1 MPHRHGRPVRFL
13 VPAVAAL
20 TLLTATQVGAESE
33 WRPGKFMS
41 QAINRV
47 TGSVRKVTEKTQ
59 FGLDDGSSC
68 FIAGY
73 LAVDSEIGSG
83 IPLKAGR
90 TYAILGGGDDD
101 VEDLDLYLK
110 DSDGDIVARDV
121 DKDANPVIVFK
132 PEEDGRYRVVMKLA
146 SGKTKSS
153 FCAYAT
159 LRDGGFDVPASN
171 LNTAYTR
178 LITLCTAI
186 DKRIGS
192 AAFHD
197 DDGEIALIG
206 TILKEGETLTQ
217 SGIDLQDQRY
227 VMCAATDGR
236 ASDLDL
242 KLLDSDD
249 DVVES
254 DTAND
259 ATPIL
264 IYSKGGTMKLKITDA
279 KSKGATLAMAAILRV
294 GE

>member
-1 MPHRHGRPVRFL
+1 MSHVLGRTSRF
-13 VPAVAAL
+13 VIPAVVAL
-20 TLLTATQVGAESE
+20 SMLTAASVGAESE
-33 WRPGKFMS
+33 WRPGKYMS

-47 TGSVRKVTEKTQ
+47 TASVRRVTEKTQ

-73 LAVDSEIGSG
+73 LATDKEIGSG
-83 IPLKAGR
+83 IPLKAGV
-90 TYAILGGGDDD
+90 TYAIIGGGDDD
-101 VEDLDLYLK
+101 VTDLDLYLK
-110 DSDGDIVARDV
+110 DSEGNIVARDV
-121 DKDANPVIVFK
+121 EKDSNPVIVFK
-132 PEEDGRYRVVMKLA
+132 PEEDGRYRVTMKLV
-146 SGKTKSS
+146 SGKTTSS

-171 LNTAYTR
+171 LNTAYER

-186 DKRIGS
+186 DKKIGS

-197 DDGEIALIG
+197 DEGEIALIG

-217 SGIDLQDQRY
+217 SGIDIGKRRY

-254 DTAND
+254 DTADD

-264 IYSKGGTMKLKITDA
+264 IYGKGGTMKLKITDV

-294 GE
+294 GD